1 MPGRAWRSVYRSL
14 DESSPVTLGAT
25 SPSASRLFYYL
36 LLGSVVLSLGF
47 NWPIIALGVDVIP
60 PLWLMTYRFW
70 GGALVGFAM
79 NALAGQRAS
88 FPRQDWK
95 IVPILGI
102 LRLGAIYVLVFYA
115 LQILPPGRSGVL
127 VWTGTLWTVP
137 IAMIFLRERMSRL
150 QMAGLAV
157 GMVGLVMVVDP
168 GTLSVAEPR
177 IVWGYVMLMGAALSV
192 AWTSVYIRAH
202 QWGASALASTPWQ
215 LLAGGIPSLVAAV
228 AVEGMPDIRWT
239 WGVVLIVAYQ
249 ATLASPLAV
258 WGQLEA
264 FRRLPAISVNLTL
277 MATPVVGL
285 LSSWW
290 LVDEQLTLG
299 VVSGL
304 ALLTAGVAANIMGD
318 RNMRPVRS
326 GLA

>member
-1 MPGRAWRSVYRSL
+1 MLYRKRDESRSL
-14 DESSPVTLGAT
+14 TVSHASL
-25 SPSASRLFYYL
+25 SASRLFHHL
-36 LLGSVVLSLGF
+36 LLGLVVLSMGF
-47 NWPIIALGVDVIP
+47 NWPIIALGVDAIP
-60 PLWLMTYRFW
+60 PLWLATFRFW
-70 GGALVGFAM
+70 GGAAVGFAM
-79 NALAGQRAS
+79 NALAGQRAP

-102 LRLGAIYVLVFYA
+102 LRLGVIYVLVLYA
-115 LQILPPGRSGVL
+115 LQFLPPGRSGIL

-137 IAMIFLRERMSRL
+137 IAMIFLKERMTGM
-150 QMAGLAV
+150 QVAGLTV
-157 GMVGLVMVVDP
+157 GMAGLVMVLDP
-168 GTLSVAEPR
+168 GTLSASEPR

-202 QWGASALASTPWQ
+202 RWGANALASTPWQ
-215 LLAGGIPSLVAAV
+215 LLAGGVPALVAAV
-228 AVEGMPDIRWT
+228 TVEGVPDIRWT
-239 WGVVLIVAYQ
+239 WAVVLIVVYQ
-249 ATLASPLAV
+249 TTLATPVAV

-285 LSSWW
+285 VSSWW
-290 LVDEQLTLG
+290 LVDEQLTVG
-299 VVSGL
+299 VVAGL
-304 ALLTAGVAANIMGD
+304 ALLTLGVAANIVGD

>member
-1 MPGRAWRSVYRSL
+1 MTP
-14 DESSPVTLGAT
+14 SST
-25 SPSASRLFYYL
+25 SPSASRLFHYL

-47 NWPIIALGVDVIP
+47 NWPIIAIGVDLIP
-60 PLWLMTYRFW
+60 PLWLMTFRFW

-102 LRLGAIYVLVFYA
+102 LRLGAIYALVFYA
-115 LQILPPGRSGVL
+115 LQFLPPGRSGIL

-137 IAMIFLRERMSRL
+137 IAMVFLRERMSGM
-150 QMAGLAV
+150 QVAGLTV
-157 GMVGLVMVVDP
+157 GMAGLVMVLDP
-168 GTLSVAEPR
+168 GTLSVSGTKM
-177 IVWGYVMLMGAALSV
+177 VWGYVMLMGAALSV

-202 QWGASALASTPWQ
+202 RWGATALASTPWQ
-215 LLAGGIPSLVAAV
+215 LLAGGIPSLAAAV
-228 AVEGMPDIRWT
+228 AFEGIPDIRWT
-239 WGVVLIVAYQ
+239 WVVVGIVAYQ
-249 ATLASPLAV
+249 TTLATPLAV

-264 FRRLPAISVNLTL
+264 FRRLPAISVNLSL

-299 VVSGL
+299 VVAGL
-304 ALLTAGVAANIMGD
+304 ALLTAGVAANILGD
-318 RNMRPVRS
+318 ANMRRVRP

>member
-1 MPGRAWRSVYRSL
+1 MTFSPASL
-14 DESSPVTLGAT
+14 
-25 SPSASRLFYYL
+25 SASRLFYFL

-47 NWPIIALGVDVIP
+47 NWPIISIGLEFIP
-60 PLWLMTYRFW
+60 PLWLTTYRLW
-70 GGALVGFAM
+70 GGAFVGLAM
-79 NALAGQRAS
+79 HAIAGARAA
-88 FPRQDWK
+88 FPRRDWK
-95 IVPILGI
+95 IVPIIGI

-115 LQILPPGRSGVL
+115 LQILPPGRSGIL

-137 IAMIFLRERMSRL
+137 IAMIFLKERMTRM
-150 QMAGLAV
+150 QIAGLSV
-157 GMVGLVMVVDP
+157 GMVGLLLVVDLR
-168 GTLSVAEPR
+168 TLMVAEPR
-177 IVWGYVMLMGAALSV
+177 IVWGYVMLMAAALSV

-202 QWGASALASTPWQ
+202 KWGASALASTPWQ
-215 LLAGGIPSLVAAV
+215 LLAGGIPALVAAL
-228 AVEGMPDIRWT
+228 AVEGIPDIRWT
-239 WGVVLIVAYQ
+239 WGVILIVVYQ
-249 ATLASPLAV
+249 TTLASPLAV

-290 LVDEQLTLG
+290 LVDEHLTWG

-304 ALLTAGVAANIMGD
+304 ALLTAAVAANIVGD
-318 RNMRPVRS
+318 RNMRPVRP

>member
-1 MPGRAWRSVYRSL
+1 MTFNPA
-14 DESSPVTLGAT
+14 
-25 SPSASRLFYYL
+25 SPSASRLFCYF

-47 NWPIIALGVDVIP
+47 NWPIIAMGVDVIS
-60 PLWLMTYRFW
+60 PLWLMTFRFW
-70 GGALVGFAM
+70 GGALVGFGM

-88 FPRQDWK
+88 FPRQDWT

-102 LRLGAIYVLVFYA
+102 LRLGVIYVLIFYA
-115 LQILPPGRSGVL
+115 LQFLPPGRSGIL

-137 IAMIFLRERMSRL
+137 IAMIFLRERMSRM
-150 QMAGLAV
+150 QIAGLTV
-157 GMVGLVMVVDP
+157 GMVGLVIVVDP

-202 QWGASALASTPWQ
+202 RWGANALASTPWQ
-215 LLAGGIPSLVAAV
+215 LLAGGIPSLAA
-228 AVEGMPDIRWT
+228 ALAIDGIPDIRWT
-239 WGVVLIVAYQ
+239 WGLVLIVVYQ
-249 ATLASPLAV
+249 TTLASPLAV

-299 VVSGL
+299 VVVGL
-304 ALLTAGVAANIMGD
+304 ALLTAGVAANLLGD
-318 RNMRPVRS
+318 ENIRPVRS
-326 GLA
+326 GLT

>member
-1 MPGRAWRSVYRSL
+1 MTV
-14 DESSPVTLGAT
+14 SPD
-25 SPSASRLFYYL
+25 SPQASRLFYYL

-47 NWPIIALGVDVIP
+47 NWPIIAMGVDVIP

-95 IVPILGI
+95 IVPIIGI
-102 LRLGAIYVLVFYA
+102 LRLAVIYVLTFYA
-115 LQILPPGRSGVL
+115 LQFLPPGRSGIL

-137 IAMIFLRERMSRL
+137 IAMFFLRERMSRL
-150 QMAGLAV
+150 QIGGLTV
-157 GMVGLVMVVDP
+157 GMVGLVMVLDP
-168 GTLSVAEPR
+168 GTLSVAEPK
-177 IVWGYVMLMGAALSV
+177 IVWGYAMLMSAALSV

-202 QWGASALASTPWQ
+202 KWGANALASTPWQ
-215 LLAGGIPSLVAAV
+215 LLAGGIPSLIAAL
-228 AVEGMPDIRWT
+228 AVEGIPDTRWT
-239 WGVVLIVAYQ
+239 WGLALIVVYQ
-249 ATLASPLAV
+249 ATLATPLAV

-299 VVSGL
+299 VVLGL
-304 ALLTAGVAANIMGD
+304 ALLTAGVAANLLGD
-318 RNMRPVRS
+318 PHIRPVRS
-326 GLA
+326 RLR

>member
-1 MPGRAWRSVYRSL
+1 M
-14 DESSPVTLGAT
+14 TLGAT

-47 NWPIIALGVDVIP
+47 NWPVIAMGVDVIP
-60 PLWLMTYRFW
+60 PLWLATFRFW
-70 GGALVGFAM
+70 GGAAVGFAM
-79 NALAGQRAS
+79 NALAGQRAP

-102 LRLGAIYVLVFYA
+102 LRLGVIYVLVFYA
-115 LQILPPGRSGVL
+115 LQFLPPGRSGIL

-137 IAMIFLRERMSRL
+137 IAMVFLKERMSGM
-150 QMAGLAV
+150 QVAGLTV
-157 GMVGLVMVVDP
+157 GMAGLVMVLDP
-168 GTLSVAEPR
+168 GTISASEPR
-177 IVWGYVMLMGAALSV
+177 IIWGYVMLMGAALSV

-202 QWGASALASTPWQ
+202 KWGASALASTPWQ
-215 LLAGGIPSLVAAV
+215 LLAGGIPALVAAV
-228 AVEGMPDIRWT
+228 IVEGIPDIRWT
-239 WGVVLIVAYQ
+239 WGVALIVGYQ
-249 ATLASPLAV
+249 TTLATPVAV

-264 FRRLPAISVNLTL
+264 FRRLPAISVNLSL

-304 ALLTAGVAANIMGD
+304 ALLTLGVAANIAGD
-318 RNMRPVRS
+318 VNMRSVRS
-326 GLA
+326 GLT

>member
-1 MPGRAWRSVYRSL
+1 MTPSA
-14 DESSPVTLGAT
+14 A
-25 SPSASRLFYYL
+25 SPSASRLFHYL

-47 NWPIIALGVDVIP
+47 NWPIIAMGVDLIP

-79 NALAGQRAS
+79 NAVAGQRAS

-102 LRLGAIYVLVFYA
+102 LRLGAIYALVFYA
-115 LQILPPGRSGVL
+115 LQFLPPGRSGIL

-137 IAMIFLRERMSRL
+137 IAMVFLKERMSGM
-150 QMAGLAV
+150 QVAGLAV
-157 GMVGLVMVVDP
+157 GMAGLVMVLDP
-168 GTLSVAEPR
+168 GTLSASEPK

-202 QWGASALASTPWQ
+202 RWGANALASTPWQ
-215 LLAGGIPSLVAAV
+215 LVAGGIPSLAAAV
-228 AVEGMPDIRWT
+228 IFEGTPDIRWT
-239 WGVVLIVAYQ
+239 WAVVWIVVYQ
-249 ATLASPLAV
+249 TTLASPLAV

-264 FRRLPAISVNLTL
+264 FRRLPAISVNLSL

-304 ALLTAGVAANIMGD
+304 ALLTAGVAANILGD
-318 RNMRPVRS
+318 PNMRRVRP
-326 GLA
+326 GLR

>member
-1 MPGRAWRSVYRSL
+1 VTFSPASL
-14 DESSPVTLGAT
+14 
-25 SPSASRLFYYL
+25 SASRLFYFL

-47 NWPIIALGVDVIP
+47 NWPIISIGLEFIP
-60 PLWLMTYRFW
+60 PLWLTTFRFW

-79 NALAGQRAS
+79 NAMAGQRAA

-95 IVPILGI
+95 IVPIIGI

-115 LQILPPGRSGVL
+115 LQILPPGRSGIL

-137 IAMIFLRERMSRL
+137 IAMIFLKERMTRM
-150 QMAGLAV
+150 QIAGLSV
-157 GMVGLVMVVDP
+157 GMLGLLLVVDP
-168 GTLSVAEPR
+168 RTLMVAEPR
-177 IVWGYVMLMGAALSV
+177 IVWDYVMLMGAALSV

-202 QWGASALASTPWQ
+202 KWGATALASTPWQ
-215 LLAGGIPSLVAAV
+215 LLAGGIPALVAALV
-228 AVEGMPDIRWT
+228 VEGIPDIRWT
-239 WGVVLIVAYQ
+239 WGVVLIVVYQ
-249 ATLASPLAV
+249 TTLASPLAV

-304 ALLTAGVAANIMGD
+304 ALLTAGVAANIVGD